1 MDDWI
6 NGLPPAAHER
16 VERQRAGHTAGS
28 LLSVASAASI
38 QSAGLTSVGEVFGCV
53 VMNLGWAG
61 AGCAWWNSGAYG
73 FGNMGMNMGAVS
85 PVTTSGDGGKWGSFA
100 PYVNAFER
108 AWYGSLRRMVIEA
121 QALGAHGVVDV
132 RIVRRQLEGAAW
144 EFSALGTAVR
154 SIDPS
159 LAPIPQTAGE
169 VWSTNLSGEDTA
181 AAILSGYMPREI
193 VLGISVSTKHED
205 WQLRQQ
211 RSSWVN
217 GEVDG
222 MTQLIQAA
230 RQESRHRLAARATHT
245 GSAEL
250 AVTSMTLSEF
260 ETACGGQDGRDL
272 HAESVVVGTT
282 LIPLPRSRRRAP
294 GTNALTILPLRDP
307 PNRPARRQ
315 SR

>member
-16 VERQRAGHTAGS
+16 VERQRSSRTAGS
-28 LLSVASAASI
+28 LLSAAAAASI
-38 QSAGLTSVGEVFGCV
+38 QSAGLAPVGEVFGCV

-61 AGCAWWNSGAYG
+61 TGCSWWNSGGYG
-73 FGNMGMNMGAVS
+73 FGLGSMGAVS
-85 PVTTSGDGGKWGSFA
+85 PVTTSGEGGKWASFA

-108 AWYGSLRRMVIEA
+108 GWYGALRRMTAEA
-121 QALGAHGVVDV
+121 QGLGAHGVVDI
-132 RIVRRQLEGAAW
+132 RIVRRQLEGSAW

-154 SIDPS
+154 STDPS
-159 LAPIPQTAGE
+159 LAPVPATPGE
-169 VWSTNLSGEDTA
+169 VWSTNLSGEDCA

-217 GEVDG
+217 GEVSG
-222 MTQLIQAA
+222 MTLLIQAA
-230 RQESRHRLAARATHT
+230 RHESRQRLAARATHT

-260 ETACGGQDGRDL
+260 ETPCGGQDSRDL
-272 HAESVVVGTT
+272 HAESVVIGTT
-282 LIPLPRSRRRAP
+282 LIPLPRSRRRND
-294 GTNALTILPLRDP
+294 GTTALTILPLRDAP
-307 PNRPARRQ
+307 PRPARRTGA
-315 SR
+315 